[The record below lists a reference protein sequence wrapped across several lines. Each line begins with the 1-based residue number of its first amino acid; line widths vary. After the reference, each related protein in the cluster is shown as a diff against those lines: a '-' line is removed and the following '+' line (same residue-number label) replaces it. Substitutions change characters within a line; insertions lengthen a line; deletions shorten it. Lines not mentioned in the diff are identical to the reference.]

1 LIVRVLEG
9 RVHSGRVTVFRQQA
23 KRVLEDARREDG
35 LVHAQIARQVNA
47 DGGEEIIFVSVW
59 RDLEA
64 LYGWLGT
71 TDLLNTPVFNGG
83 TFDVFEHFEV
93 QHYEVCELEAPE
105 AVEAA
110 KPV

>member
-1 LIVRVLEG
+1 M
-9 RVHSGRVTVFRQQA
+9 
-23 KRVLEDARREDG
+23 LEDARREDG

-83 TFDVFEHFEV
+83 TFDVF
-93 QHYEVCELEAPE
+93 QHSEVCELEAPE